1 MLKDHD
7 RRLEEAARRTRMEK
21 TRGSRLPEQQEVH
34 QMAANPVYGG
44 I

>member
-7 RRLEEAARRTRMEK
+7 RRLEEAARRTRLEK
-21 TRGSRLPEQQEVH
+21 TRGSKLPEQEV